1 MRGIQMIVVE
11 TSMSSRQVLLYIE
24 IPLHNLRMVV
34 EGR

>member
-24 IPLHNLRMVV
+24 ILLHNLLTGG
-34 EGR
+34 EGK